1 MSIFNKDKSE
11 NKKQPENTTKPKS
24 DGNKITAAQWVKNSG
39 HSLKGLFLEW
49 LSEQELFSIVGGEI
63 KAVKKSMKKKK
74 LSPKEKKSL
83 KEKLADLSEGAIAK
97 FGKEYLGQESP
108 EETKEYIKDGLNT
121 IMKQVKTGNF
131 HEKDNLFGDDEEM
144 NAFMDQLEDEW
155 DEDEDYESS
164 EESFSYKDLVAKYNK
179 GFGEFI
185 SAKDTNKHKSTP
197 RKTSSK
203 IKDVHFEDYEHSD
216 GKYGEYFISDK
227 YYDGLGQGQFTI
239 YVDVK
244 GIDDITDSQLK
255 IYNRLLN
262 PDKSLKDAVEKVRK
276 SILGTDKID
285 YDEDRKYASITQ
297 VEKLE
302 NVYIRQDGS
311 IEVTFWVDFFDKQ
324 FEDEYEAETLKLPLE
339 LKTSSEST
347 VIVSDELSPVGESY
361 DENKMLY
368 NMRKNIFD

>member
-24 DGNKITAAQWVKNSG
+24 NGDKITAVQWVKNSG

-74 LSPKEKKSL
+74 LSPKENKTL
-83 KEKLADLSEGAIAK
+83 KQKLADLSEGAIAK
-97 FGKEYLGQESP
+97 FGKDYLGQDSP

-155 DEDEDYESS
+155 DEDEDYEAS

-185 SAKDTNKHKSTP
+185 SAKDMKKHKSTP

-203 IKDVHFEDYEHSD
+203 IKDVHFEDYGHSD

-311 IEVTFWVDFFDKQ
+311 IDVTFWVDFFDKQ